1 MKKRSLQ
8 VAFIVVFA
16 LLFVVGTVWA
26 LSEGSAHSP
35 SSTTAIP
42 FPDQR
47 QAVSAGVDWLVTT
60 HQNDDGGYSNFSTGA
75 NQAPSGVAGTMDAIQ
90 AIAASGHNPAA
101 NYPGKSNNP
110 ITYLRDNVPDVI
122 SYTHIGG
129 GPTGKVILGLT
140 AANQDPR
147 DFMGYNFV
155 ISLTNQ
161 LSPTGQYNANT
172 AFDQSLAL
180 LALATVSETAPVS
193 TTQWLKD
200 QQAANGSW
208 DDGFGTDDN
217 PDATGMAVM
226 ALVAQGEPVTSTNLI
241 SATNFLASAQLPT
254 GDWEYAPGFGG
265 NPNSTALAL
274 QALSALGEDFYTVGG
289 AWDKN
294 GNTPLSALLSYQNT
308 TGAFQ
313 SDFGFGPFDDFF
325 ATTQAIP
332 AAAGKPYPLPAR
344 FEAARQAIACLATL
358 QDPATG
364 GWEQFAGFGVNAGGT
379 SRAIEAI
386 AAFGDDPQSA
396 YWTPGSINAVE
407 ALEDLTPAY
416 VAGGRGGRVG
426 VVMQGVVAGGAPY
439 TVTSFAGFN
448 LPISATNFLSPTG
461 EYDNTAFGPVAHN
474 EAMLGLIVAG
484 YDPDPSAVSW
494 LQGAALNGSWGDADA
509 DGTSINVLGRLNEAI
524 PSGAFI
530 NLHNTQ
536 QADGGWGFGV
546 PASVNSTS
554 EVVQGL
560 VQNGDNPFSPQWSVI
575 VSGTIQNP
583 ADAVMQQQ
591 SSNGCWPNLFGPG
604 DDPFNTT
611 DGILLLM
618 ANPEWPMLPS
628 FLEIKTFMPLINKD

>member
-1 MKKRSLQ
+1 L
-8 VAFIVVFA
+8 
-16 LLFVVGTVWA
+16 
-26 LSEGSAHSP
+26 
-35 SSTTAIP
+35 
-42 FPDQR
+42 
-47 QAVSAGVDWLVTT
+47 
-60 HQNDDGGYSNFSTGA
+60 
-75 NQAPSGVAGTMDAIQ
+75 DAIQ

-101 NYPGKSNNP
+101 NYPGKSSNP
-110 ITYLRDNVPDVI
+110 ITYLRDNVSDVVD
-122 SYTHIGG
+122 YANIGG

-155 ISLTNQ
+155 ISLTAQ
-161 LSPTGQYNANT
+161 LSPTGQYNANA

-180 LALATVSETAPVS
+180 LALAAVSETAPVS

-208 DDGFGTDDN
+208 SDGFGTDDN

-226 ALVAQGEPVTSTNLI
+226 ALVAQGEPVASTNLI
-241 SATNFLASAQLPT
+241 SATNFLAGTQLST
-254 GDWEYAPGFGG
+254 GDWEYAPGLGG

-294 GNTPLSALLSYQNT
+294 GSTPLTALLSYQNT

-313 SDFGFGPFDDFF
+313 SDFGFGPIDDFF
-325 ATTQAIP
+325 STTQAIP

-344 FEAARQAIACLATL
+344 FEAARQAVACLATL
-358 QDPATG
+358 QDPTTG
-364 GWEQFAGFGVNAGGT
+364 GWAQFAGLSVNAAGT

-386 AAFGDDPQSA
+386 AAFSEDPQSA
-396 YWTPGSINAVE
+396 DWTPGSINAVE
-407 ALEDLTPAY
+407 ALEDLTPDY
-416 VAGGRGGRVG
+416 LVGSRGGRVG
-426 VVMQGVVAGGAPY
+426 IVMQGVVAGGAPY
-439 TVTSFAGFN
+439 TVTNFAGFN
-448 LPISATNFLSPTG
+448 LPISMTNYLSPTG
-461 EYDNTAFGPVAHN
+461 EYANTAFGPVAHN

-494 LQGAALNGSWGDADA
+494 LQGAASNGSWGDADA
-509 DGTSINVLGRLNEAI
+509 NGTSINVLGRLNETI
-524 PSGAFI
+524 PPGAFI

-546 PASVNSTS
+546 PASANSTS

-560 VQNGDNPFSPQWSVI
+560 IQNGDNPFSPQWSVV

-591 SSNGCWPNLFGPG
+591 GANGCWPNFFGSG

-618 ANPEWPMLPS
+618 ADPEWPMLPS
-628 FLEIKTFMPLINKD
+628 YLEIKTFMPLINKD